1 MKLIRRAA
9 FAFLALVMGE
19 VTPSVTADLV
29 GAMGMTTLSASLDS
43 VGTAQAAFIRRS
55 VIKTITNASCRM
67 TVVVGDDAIT
77 NVVTSVSVQIQP
89 ESTAPKPLVSTL
101 VLPLKAIADNGN
113 KRFSTDQLEFAS
125 NPVNS
130 RYTLTM
136 VMLDVKGVQVGEKKV
151 STVEVDDDGDA
162 RVRSLSINQIDP
174 SSFQVR
180 AVIVGDMEEEVA
192 AIRVKFTDE
201 FDGPAPLSTS
211 LTLKPIYG
219 NEGRRVYALRTL
231 KFEDPEDANDEAYN
245 VIVDLQN
252 AAGVSLGSSERSVVV
267 DGGAWAEIADL
278 QAKLETSQ
286 AETNAC
292 LVDSAT
298 VKPFLDALMVNLDD
312 LLLITADMDKNI
324 SSLPESATKEALKKG
339 TKETFSGLYD
349 SKGMAGSNPFY
360 ADGKD

>member
-19 VTPSVTADLV
+19 VAPTVTADLV
-29 GAMGMTTLSASLDS
+29 GAMGMTELSASLGT
-43 VGTAQAAFIRRS
+43 VGTAQAAFIRRG
-55 VIKTITNASCRM
+55 VIKIIANNYYRM
-67 TVVVGDDAIT
+67 TVVVGDDAT
-77 NVVTSVSVQIQP
+77 TDVVKSVSVAIQP
-89 ESTAPKPLVSTL
+89 ESSAPKPLVSTV

-113 KRFSTDQLEFAS
+113 KRFSTDQLEFAA
-125 NPVNS
+125 NAVNG

-136 VMLDVKGVQVGEKKV
+136 IMLDAKGVQVGDKKV

-180 AVIVGDMEEEVA
+180 AVIVGDNEEDVA
-192 AIRVKFTDE
+192 SIRVKFTDE

-219 NEGRRVYALRTL
+219 SEGRRVYTLRTL

-252 AAGVSLGSSERSVVV
+252 AAGVSLGSSERTVVV

-278 QAKLETSQ
+278 QSKLEASK

-292 LVDSAT
+292 MVKVDT
-298 VKPFLDALMVNLDD
+298 FKPFVDTVIMSTDE
-312 LLLITADMDKNI
+312 LLLISAEMDKDI
-324 SSLPESATKEALKKG
+324 AALPEGTLKEALKK
-339 TKETFSGLYD
+339 KSKDSNIVLHEMRGLALEVTLD
-349 SKGMAGSNPFY
+349 
-360 ADGKD
+360 